1 MEIFMLSFAIAMA
14 VVALVLYFELRNTQ
28 ERFEKVRHEMESRI
42 NLTIQSVIEN
52 TSLKIPQIESR
63 LQQIADMVEKKEDAQ
78 QDEENEKKA

>member
-63 LQQIADMVEKKEDAQ
+63 LQQIADMVEKKEEV
-78 QDEENEKKA
+78 EEHPEEEKKA

>member
-63 LQQIADMVEKKEDAQ
+63 LQQIADMVEKKEDAPHEA
-78 QDEENEKKA
+78 EEEKKN